1 MSTLNIDNQAANIH
15 DEETEKRL
23 QYRHPLTV
31 RYASR
36 EMAQIWSEHTKY
48 TTWRVLWIALA
59 RAEMELG
66 VANITEEKLRK
77 LEQMKD
83 TIDYKEAM
91 HQERKL
97 RHDVM
102 AHIHTFGKQV
112 PEAMGILHLGATSC
126 YVTDNGDLYQQRLG
140 LDLIKEKLARL
151 MNVLAETAR
160 KYKSLPTLGFTHFQ
174 PAQVTTVGKRM
185 TLWLQ
190 DFLMDYMWVDEH
202 VKGMMFRGVKGTTGT
217 QASFLEL
224 FNGDH
229 DKVDKLNERVAQLM
243 GFDRIIP
250 VSGQTY
256 TRKLDSRL
264 LQVVAGIG
272 ESAHKMCTDIRLL
285 ASMKEIEEPFGK
297 TQVGSSA
304 MPYKRNPMRS
314 ERACALSKYL
324 MNLPKTMADTHSTQW
339 FERTLDD
346 SAIRRMVIP
355 EAFLACDAILD
366 VCANIINGIIVW
378 DRVIEKHLMAEL
390 PFMATENILMRC
402 VQAGGDRQELH
413 EIIRVHSMEAGAK
426 VKTGE
431 ENDLLERIKKDPHFD
446 AVKDSLDAIVDPTL
460 YIGRCPEQVKMFCS
474 EYIDPILAS
483 NADALSK
490 SIKDLKV

>member
-1 MSTLNIDNQAANIH
+1 MSTLNNEYQPEDIH

-23 QYRHPLTV
+23 HYRHPLTV

-36 EMAQIWSEHTKY
+36 EMAQIWSEHTKF
-48 TTWRVLWIALA
+48 TTWRALWIALA

-66 VANITEEKLRK
+66 VANITEEKLKK
-77 LEQMKD
+77 LERMKHN
-83 TIDYKEAM
+83 IDYKEAM
-91 HQERKL
+91 YQEGKT

-102 AHIHTFGKQV
+102 AHINTFGKQV

-140 LDLIKEKLARL
+140 LDLIKHKLVRL
-151 MNVLAETAR
+151 MNVLAETAM

-190 DFLMDYMWVDEH
+190 DFLMDYLWIEAH
-202 VKGMMFRGVKGTTGT
+202 VKEMMFRGVKGTTGT

-229 DKVDKLNERVAQLM
+229 DKVDKLNKRVGELM

-314 ERACALSKYL
+314 ERACALSRYL
-324 MNLPKTMADTHSTQW
+324 INLPKTMADTHATQW

-366 VCANIINGIIVW
+366 ICANIINGIIIW
-378 DRVIEKHLMAEL
+378 PRVIEKHLMAEL
-390 PFMATENILMRC
+390 PFMATENILMQC
-402 VQAGGDRQELH
+402 VKAGGDRQKLH
-413 EIIRVHSMEAGAK
+413 ESIRVHSMDAGAK
-426 VKTGE
+426 VKNGE
-431 ENDLLERIKKDPHFD
+431 ENDLLERIKEDPEFA
-446 AVKDSLDAIVDPTL
+446 AVNDSLDSIVDPTL
-460 YIGRCPEQVKMFCS
+460 YIGRCPEQVTKFCS
-474 EYIDPILAS
+474 EHIDPVLRN
-483 NADALSK
+483 NADALRER
-490 SIKDLKV
+490 IKDLKV